1 MTWIWW
7 LILVGGGG
15 VLGMLW
21 WQGYRVRR
29 RREVVR
35 RLMRAL
41 HQHTPLQEAELRAF
55 PTLTLNGWYYGYF
68 VSIGCKEHDNRL
80 VWRVHT
86 ELAQPWTGRLTIVG
100 ESRPGRMRELYG
112 QEVVF
117 SGDRDFDRLFL
128 VATSDEVLV
137 HRVLTTYV
145 RERFRALC
153 HHHVQIEIQQQA
165 VYAECVTTADEALR
179 ILPMHLEVLFLL
191 CGVLDVANGA

>member
-1 MTWIWW
+1 MTWYWW
-7 LILVGGGG
+7 LILVGGGAVLG
-15 VLGMLW
+15 VLS
-21 WQGYRVRR
+21 WQGYRLRR

-35 RLMRAL
+35 RLMRTL
-41 HQHTPLQEAELRAF
+41 YQHTPLQEAELRAF

-68 VSIGCKEHDNRL
+68 ISIGCKEQEGRL

-86 ELAQPWTGRLTIVG
+86 ELAQAWAGRLTIVG

-112 QEVVF
+112 QEVLL

-128 VATSDEVLV
+128 VATNDEALM

-145 RERFRALC
+145 RERFRALR
-153 HHHVQIEIQQQA
+153 HHHLQIEIQQQA
-165 VYAECVTTADEALR
+165 VYAECVTTADEALS
-179 ILPMHLEVLFLL
+179 IVPMHLEVLLLL